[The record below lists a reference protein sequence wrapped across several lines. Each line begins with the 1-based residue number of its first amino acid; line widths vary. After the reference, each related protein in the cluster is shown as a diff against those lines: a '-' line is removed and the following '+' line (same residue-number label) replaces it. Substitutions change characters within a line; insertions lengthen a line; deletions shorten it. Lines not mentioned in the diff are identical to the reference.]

1 MTEPFDDIAKAISGL
16 SAPLAIDPGAMAGL
30 LATIRPRSVRRGEH
44 LCRQGDASSAMFYVR
59 TGLLRYY
66 YQGDDAEHTGQFFDA
81 GMMVGD
87 VFTMGGGT
95 EALQNI
101 DALEASQVLV
111 VPIAALH
118 AGYAR
123 DHGLER
129 FGRRLIEIGMIGSQ
143 RRTAALLQ
151 RSPEQR
157 YADFVATRPAVAKR
171 VPLYIIAS
179 YLGITPEALSR
190 IRRRRTRASGS

>member
-1 MTEPFDDIAKAISGL
+1 MKAAIAGL
-16 SAPLAIDPGAMAGL
+16 ARPLAIADAAMAAL
-30 LATIRPRSVRRGEH
+30 LATVRCRRVARGEA
-44 LCRQGDASSAMFYVR
+44 LCRQGEPAPAMFYVR
-59 TGLLRYY
+59 SGLLRYFY
-66 YQGDDAEHTGQFFDA
+66 RSDDSEHTGQFFDA

-87 VFTMGGGT
+87 VFTMGGGS

-101 DALEASQVLV
+101 DVLEPGELLV

-118 AGYAR
+118 AAYAC

-157 YADFVATRPAVAKR
+157 YDDFVTTRPEVARR
-171 VPLYIIAS
+171 VTLYVVAS

-190 IRRRRTRASGS
+190 IRRRRTRR